1 MKSNALNHRVTLN
14 IKRYD
19 SKDISISLSRWQFET
34 VVIGVPAC
42 ILSGLVAIG
51 ILIFDFAVRPMAPKQ
66 NGVVFSAPLENG
78 VSLRTEVQ
86 MESLSQNLG
95 IAAAD
100 SAAKKAVLKSKTSAL
115 GHAQPTDFLKQKKKE
130 DPQGVS
136 DALTNKL
143 KPASPDD
150 PLRGTQDEKN
160 SGDLIGEDHTERT
173 EFISRKSMKDKE
185 YNNDLNTLDHRQDI
199 SHQGEDTN
207 QSDFFSVTKKLK
219 VDEIYDV
226 SARILQSGI
235 GSPVVAKIAM
245 KNLTGKTE
253 AGRLWIKILV
263 SSGDQDQWLTSQI
276 NLPADDSMNVKEA
289 SFGKR
294 YLFNSWVE
302 HELPLGVPNLVVKE
316 IKEIILGAETQRHGQ
331 KVAKVDLRRSI

>member
-1 MKSNALNHRVTLN
+1 VKSNAVNHRVTLN

-51 ILIFDFAVRPMAPKQ
+51 ILIFDFAARPMEPKQ
-66 NGVVFSAPLENG
+66 NAVVPSAPLENR
-78 VSLRTEVQ
+78 VSLRNGVQ
-86 MESLSQNLG
+86 TESLSQTLWM
-95 IAAAD
+95 AAAD
-100 SAAKKAVLKSKTSAL
+100 SAAKTAILKSKNYAL
-115 GHAQPTDFLKQKKKE
+115 GHAQPTDSLKQKKKE
-130 DPQGVS
+130 DPQGSS
-136 DALTNKL
+136 DTLINKL
-143 KPASPDD
+143 KSSSPEEV
-150 PLRGTQDEKN
+150 LRGNQDEKN
-160 SGDLIGEDHTERT
+160 SGDLMGEYHTEHS
-173 EFISRKSMKDKE
+173 ELISRKSMKDKQ
-185 YNNDLNTLDHRQDI
+185 YNNDFNTLDHRQDI

-207 QSDFFSVTKKLK
+207 ESDFFSVTKNLK

-253 AGRLWIKILV
+253 AGRLWMKILV

-302 HELPLGVPNLVVKE
+302 HELPLGVPNVVVKE

-331 KVAKVDLRRSI
+331 KVAKVDLRKSI